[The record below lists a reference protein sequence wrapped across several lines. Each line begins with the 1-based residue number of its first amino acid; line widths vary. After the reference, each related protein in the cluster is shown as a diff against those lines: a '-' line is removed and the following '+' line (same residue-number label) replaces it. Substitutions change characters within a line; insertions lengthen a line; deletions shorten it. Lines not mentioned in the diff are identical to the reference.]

1 MKLIVQIPCFNERE
15 TLAGTLAEIPHEV
28 PGIDEVEILVIDDG
42 SSDGTAELARSLG
55 VHHVVRHARNLG
67 LARAFRT
74 GLDTALR
81 LGADIVVNT
90 DGDGQYA
97 GADIPALIQPILDGR
112 AEIVVGDRQ
121 TQQLHHFSPGKKAL
135 QRLGGFVVRRLSST
149 DVADVVSGFRAM
161 SREAA
166 LRINILSSFSPTIE
180 MLVQAGRERVAIA
193 SVPIRARAVARES
206 RLFRSIPG
214 FIRRS
219 LTTMLRTYAM
229 YHPLRVFAALGA
241 VLVALGGI
249 PIARFLVHYFR
260 DGGAGHVQSLVLGG
274 ALVVIGLVTLLVGVV
289 ADLLA
294 FNRQLL
300 EIVLQKVRRLEL
312 AGRPDGP
319 TGAAKVDRSEI

>member
-1 MKLIVQIPCFNERE
+1 MKLVVQIPCFNERE
-15 TLAGTLAEIPHEV
+15 TLADTVAEIPRQV
-28 PGIDEVEILVIDDG
+28 PGIDEIEILVIDDG

-55 VHHVVRHARNLG
+55 VHHVVRHTRNLG

-81 LGADIVVNT
+81 LGADIIVNT
-90 DGDGQYA
+90 DGDSQYA

-121 TQQLHHFSPGKKAL
+121 TQQLDHFSPGKKAL

-241 VLVALGGI
+241 VLVVLGWI

-300 EIVLQKVRRLEL
+300 ELVLQKVRRLEL
-312 AGRPDGP
+312 DGRPDGLAA
-319 TGAAKVDRSEI
+319 AAKGDRPDA

>member
-15 TLAGTLAEIPHEV
+15 TLANTVAEIPREM

-42 SSDGTAELARSLG
+42 SSDGTADLARSLG

-81 LGADIVVNT
+81 CGADIVVNT
-90 DGDGQYA
+90 DGDSQYV

-121 TQQLHHFSPGKKAL
+121 THRLAHFSRGKKAL
-135 QRLGGFVVRRLSST
+135 QRVGGFVVRRLSST
-149 DVADVVSGFRAM
+149 DVADVVSGFRAI

-166 LRINILSSFSPTIE
+166 LRINVLSTFSPTIE

-193 SVPIRARAVARES
+193 SVPIRARAVGRKS
-206 RLFRSIPG
+206 RLFRSIPA

-241 VLVALGGI
+241 LLVALGGV
-249 PIARFLVHYFR
+249 PIGRFLLHYFR

-300 EIVLQKVRRLEL
+300 EIVLEKVRRLEL
-312 AGRPDGP
+312 AGRPP
-319 TGAAKVDRSEI
+319 KV